1 MKVGAASASSLSLSS
16 GTSLTP
22 QPQGTPRPVPA
33 CSVPLITRLLK
44 HKPKK
49 PLKSL
54 GGKELKVS
62 TFSVML
68 LKLSRFGSQVAK

>member
-1 MKVGAASASSLSLSS
+1 MGVASTSSLSLSS

-22 QPQGTPRPVPA
+22 QPQ
-33 CSVPLITRLLK
+33 VPLITRLLT

-68 LKLSRFGSQVAK
+68 LKLSRFGSQVAE